1 MSFVN
6 GVFTNRGGKH
16 LTYLTDHIVAQL
28 QPAVERRLKRSVKPS
43 LIRQHLCVF
52 CNCLIE
58 NPTFDSQTKE
68 CLTTNSKVGNAACNQ
83 TIGFWLATRTFS
95 LVPFENR
102 AIWYCGFGFY
112 EYAFKGYPNP

>member
-16 LTYLTDHIVAQL
+16 LAYLTDHIVAQL
-28 QPAVERRLKRSVKPS
+28 QPAIERRLKRAVKPS

-68 CLTTNSKVGNAACNQ
+68 CLTTNSKV
-83 TIGFWLATRTFS
+83 I
-95 LVPFENR
+95 R
-102 AIWYCGFGFY
+102 A
-112 EYAFKGYPNP
+112 KGK